1 MAASNRTARSS
12 RSDRRKSHLRVES
25 LEGRIVLTAGM
36 AFDARSGVL
45 TIEGGAANDVCV
57 VRQTGQTLSASLNL
71 GGGAT
76 ETRSLKTSDV
86 KLIVFKGLGGD
97 DSFTN
102 ESRIRA
108 VANGGLGND
117 TLRGGRNADEIRGG
131 QGSDK
136 LFGNGGNDILWG
148 GGGDDFAEGGEG
160 NDREYGE
167 AGDDDLHGGRGSDT
181 ISGGLGDDDIYGD
194 EDNDDLT
201 GDDGDD
207 HLNGHQG
214 RDRIRGGGG
223 LDREDDADDGF
234 DDGDDD
240 GDGYDNDHDRPVN
253 PGVATPIVF
262 SAEGTA
268 QLTGTT
274 ASERDRQY
282 YSFTATATQTLN
294 VSIAADA
301 NGRYA
306 ELEVKDGVTGRELLE
321 LEPSEDGIST
331 GQLAVVAGTSY
342 VIKVNSPF
350 DHIPVG
356 YTVGLLLDDAPIS
369 PVVGTEIVFNAVGYA
384 RIAGA
389 VTGESKA
396 VYSFTAT
403 ASGTVSV
410 NLLPGAGGRYAEVE
424 VEERATGR
432 DVLELEPNE
441 RRGRT
446 SGTFAMVAGQT
457 YVFEI
462 ESPFDR
468 SGVDFTIDI
477 QLS

>member
-1 MAASNRTARSS
+1 MAARNHTPRSS
-12 RSDRRKSHLRVES
+12 RSDRRKSQLGVES
-25 LEGRIVLTAGM
+25 LEGRIVLTAGIG
-36 AFDARSGVL
+36 FDPRSGVL
-45 TIEGGAANDVCV
+45 TIEGAAANDVCV
-57 VRQTGQTLSASLNL
+57 VRQTGRTLSASLNV
-71 GGGAT
+71 GGGST
-76 ETRSLKTSDV
+76 ETRSLRASDV
-86 KLIVFKGLGGD
+86 KLIVFKGLDGD

-102 ESRIRA
+102 ETGIRA

-131 QGSDK
+131 NGSDN
-136 LFGNGGNDILWG
+136 LFGNGGNDTLWG
-148 GGGDDFAEGGEG
+148 GRGDDYAEGGEG

-167 AGDDDLHGGRGSDT
+167 AGHDDLHGGRGDDT
-181 ISGGLGDDDIYGD
+181 LSGGVGNDDIYGD
-194 EDNDDLT
+194 EDNDDLV

-207 HLNGHQG
+207 HLDGRQG

-223 LDREDDADDGF
+223 LDREDDADDRF

-262 SAEGTA
+262 SSEGTA
-268 QLTGTT
+268 ELTGTT
-274 ASERDRQY
+274 ASERDRRY
-282 YSFTATATQTLN
+282 YSFTASATQTLN

-306 ELEVKDGVTGRELLE
+306 ELEIKHGLTGRELLE

-342 VIKVNSPF
+342 VIKVNSPY
-350 DHIPVG
+350 DHLPVG

-369 PVVGTEIVFNAVGYA
+369 PVIGTEILFDAGGYA
-384 RIAGA
+384 RIAGM
-389 VTGESKA
+389 VSGELKA

-403 ASGTVSV
+403 QAGTVSV
-410 NLLPGAGGRYAEVE
+410 NMLPVSGSRYAEVE

-432 DVLELEPNE
+432 DVLELEPHE
-441 RRGRT
+441 SRGRT

-462 ESPFDR
+462 ESPFDH
-468 SGVDFTIDI
+468 SSVDFVIDI